1 MKQDAAS
8 RQCLLCDSEKEREMS
23 VEKVRTY
30 LETLRLDDRIIVLEK
45 SSATVDEAAVAVGCE
60 GKQIA
65 KTLTFLTDN
74 GAIAIVAAGDA
85 KIDNKKYKA
94 RFHSKARMI
103 PGDEVESYIGY
114 APGGVCPFA
123 IVEGVPV
130 YMDVS
135 LQRFAIV
142 YPAAG
147 DDHSAV
153 RLTVDELW
161 QAAKAVDWV
170 DVCKNWE

>member
-1 MKQDAAS
+1 
-8 RQCLLCDSEKEREMS
+8 MS

-45 SSATVDEAAVAVGCE
+45 SSATVDEAAIAVGCE

-65 KTLTFLTDN
+65 KTLTFITDD
-74 GAIAIVAAGDA
+74 GAIVAAGDA

-94 RFHSKARMI
+94 RFHTKARMI
-103 PGDEVESYIGY
+103 PGDEVEGYIGY

-123 IVEGVPV
+123 IAEGVPA

-153 RLTVDELW
+153 RLTVDELC